1 MQTIKNFLKSS
12 SIYFMGQMLSK
23 IMVVLLLPIY
33 TKMINPAD
41 YGYYDL
47 VNTCINIIST
57 LIYVEIW
64 TGALRYILDYAEEKK
79 KYIIINNS
87 LFLFIVLSIL
97 AVIVVIVV
105 NKFLPIEYAG
115 LVLIYTITLC
125 MQNIYGNIARG
136 VNKGTV
142 YAISG
147 IIYTFCNI
155 FLNILFLVFLKM
167 DYSSLYISAIISSI
181 IQCIIIEINVKI
193 IKNFKYKDLNV
204 KLMKKLIS
212 FSFPYCI
219 NTIAF
224 WFLNSYAKI
233 AISSNL
239 SVENNGY
246 FSIAAKFPMVLQLFA
261 SCFSLAWQEIAF
273 SKKGTKE
280 ELSKFYSEF
289 AKRYV
294 EYISLIVLILIPVIK
309 IIFPIFIDSQYN
321 EAQQLIPLY
330 LVSMAIS
337 ILCSFITT
345 VFGAIKVTKSLF
357 VSSLISGIVNVII
370 IHLLIGK
377 IGLMAANISML
388 IGFITNIVIRKL
400 VLTKYI
406 YVEFNFIKNALYF
419 VPLFIVLL
427 YIYNNCNFIINIIAL
442 ILIMMFS
449 IFKER
454 KDILTIINYI
464 KERKVKKNEN

>member
-1 MQTIKNFLKSS
+1 MQTIKKFLKSS

-33 TKMINPAD
+33 TKMINPTE

-47 VNTCINIIST
+47 IVTCINIIST

-64 TGALRYILDYAEEKK
+64 TGALRYILDYVEEKK
-79 KYIIINNS
+79 KYIIISNS
-87 LFLFIVLSIL
+87 LILFIIFSIV
-97 AVIVVIVV
+97 AIIVVIVI
-105 NKFLPIEYAG
+105 NIFLPIEYVG
-115 LVLIYTITLC
+115 LVLIYIITLC

-136 VNKGTV
+136 VNKGTI

-147 IIYTFCNI
+147 IIYTFSNI
-155 FLNILFLVFLKM
+155 FLNIIFLVFLKM

-181 IQCIIIEINVKI
+181 IQCIVIEVNVKI
-193 IKNFKYKDLNV
+193 IKNFKYKDLNIV
-204 KLMKKLIS
+204 IMKKLIS
-212 FSFPYCI
+212 FSFPYCV

-233 AISSNL
+233 VISTNL
-239 SVENNGY
+239 SVEDNGY

-294 EYISLIVLILIPVIK
+294 EYILLIVLILMPIIK
-309 IIFPIFIDSQYN
+309 IIFPIFIDAQYN
-321 EAQQLIPLY
+321 EAQRLIPLY
-330 LVSMAIS
+330 LISMAIS

-357 VSSLISGIVNVII
+357 ISSLISGIVNMILL
-370 IHLLIGK
+370 HLLIGK

-388 IGFITNIVIRKL
+388 IGFITNIAIRKL
-400 VLTKYI
+400 VLSKYI
-406 YVEFNFIKNALYF
+406 YVEFNFIKNVLYF
-419 VPLFIVLL
+419 APLFIVLL
-427 YIYNNCNFIINIIAL
+427 YIYNNCNLEINIMALVFIA
-442 ILIMMFS
+442 IFS

-464 KERKVKKNEN
+464 KKEGK